1 MASIINTVRATVLS
15 IANKNNYGYITPND
29 FNLYAK
35 QAQLD
40 IFEDY
45 FYQYN
50 SWIVKQNARV
60 SGSNYANIVKS
71 LVEVIDSFSSTKG
84 LINTGINLFDLPDD
98 YYLIDKVNYYPNITT
113 TGTITFG
120 STGTTLIDSAANF
133 LGLVG
138 GSIPVKPGML
148 ITNTSAG
155 GLYSG
160 ASAFV
165 VSVDSNTQLTISSN
179 DFLTGSFGDTSY
191 TILSTKGITEVERV
205 SQNKIFYLNSTP
217 LTSPGLLFPA
227 YVLGGANNINTGNT
241 ITVYPESIVNAGT
254 VVSQYIR
261 YPKDPNWTYA
271 TLAAGEPLFD
281 ESAADYQDFELPLSD
296 QVNIINKI
304 LQYAGMSIREV
315 TLTQFGQ
322 AQQNMDDSQESPSL
336 TS

>member
-60 SGSNYANIVKS
+60 SGTDYADIVKG

-84 LINTGINLFDLPDD
+84 LINKGVNLFDLPDD
-98 YYLIDKVNYYPNITT
+98 YYLIDKINYYPNITAR
-113 TGTITFG
+113 GTITFG
-120 STGTTLIDSAANF
+120 SIGTTLIDSFANF
-133 LGLVG
+133 ISGGQVSSGQLV
-138 GSIPVKPGML
+138 V
-148 ITNTSAG
+148 NTSGG

-165 VSVDSNTQLTISSN
+165 VSVDSETQLTISSN

-217 LTSPGLLFPA
+217 LTSPSLLFPA

-261 YPKDPNWTYA
+261 YPKDPNWTYT
-271 TLAAGEPLFD
+271 TLTAGEPLFD
-281 ESAADYQDFELPLSD
+281 ESAIDYQDFELPLSD
-296 QVNIINKI
+296 QVNLVNKI

-322 AQQNMDDSQESPSL
+322 AQEKMDDSQESPNL

>member
-60 SGSNYANIVKS
+60 SGSDYADIIKG

-98 YYLIDKVNYYPNITT
+98 YYLIDKINYYPNLTA
-113 TGTITFG
+113 TGTLTFG
-120 STGTTLIDSAANF
+120 STGNTLIDSAANF
-133 LGLVG
+133 VTG
-138 GSIPVKPGML
+138 GQVVAGQL
-148 ITNTSAG
+148 IVNTTG
-155 GLYSG
+155 GGIYSG
-160 ASAFV
+160 GSAFV
-165 VSVDSNTQLTISSN
+165 VSVDSETQLTISTN
-179 DFLTGSFGDTSY
+179 DFFTGTFEGTSY
-191 TILSTKGITEVERV
+191 SILSTKGITEIERV
-205 SQNKIFYLNSTP
+205 SQNKIFYLNSSP
-217 LTSPGLLFPA
+217 LTTPGLSFPA
-227 YVLGGANNINTGNT
+227 YVLGGANNVNIGNT
-241 ITVYPESIVNAGT
+241 ITVYPESIVTAGT

-281 ESAADYQDFELPLSD
+281 ESALDYQDFELPLSD
-296 QVNIINKI
+296 QVNLINKI
-304 LQYAGMSIREV
+304 LQYAGMSIREIS
-315 TLTQFGQ
+315 LTQFGQ
-322 AQQNMDDSQESPSL
+322 AQEQMDDTQQSPNL

>member
-60 SGSNYANIVKS
+60 SGSDYADIIKG

-98 YYLIDKVNYYPNITT
+98 YYLIDKINYYPNLTA
-113 TGTITFG
+113 TGTLTFG
-120 STGTTLIDSAANF
+120 STGNTLIDSGANF
-133 LGLVG
+133 VTG
-138 GSIPVKPGML
+138 GQVVAGQL
-148 ITNTSAG
+148 IVNTTG
-155 GLYSG
+155 GGIYSG
-160 ASAFV
+160 GSAFV
-165 VSVDSNTQLTISSN
+165 VSVDSETQLTISTN
-179 DFLTGSFGDTSY
+179 DFFTGTFEGTSY
-191 TILSTKGITEVERV
+191 SILSTKGITEIERV
-205 SQNKIFYLNSTP
+205 SQNKIFYLNSSP
-217 LTSPGLLFPA
+217 LTTPGLSFPA
-227 YVLGGANNINTGNT
+227 YVLGGANNVNTGNT
-241 ITVYPESIVNAGT
+241 ITVYPESIVTAGT

-281 ESAADYQDFELPLSD
+281 ESALDYQDFELPLSD
-296 QVNIINKI
+296 QVNLINKI
-304 LQYAGMSIREV
+304 LQYAGMSIREIS
-315 TLTQFGQ
+315 LTQFGQ
-322 AQQNMDDSQESPSL
+322 AQEQMDDTQQSPNL

>member
-1 MASIINTVRATVLS
+1 MASTINTVRATVLS

-60 SGSNYANIVKS
+60 SGTDYADIVKG
-71 LVEVIDSFSSTKG
+71 LVEVVDSFSSTKG
-84 LINTGINLFDLPDD
+84 LINTGVNLFDLPSD
-98 YYLIDKVNYYPNITT
+98 YYLIDKINYYPNITA

-120 STGTTLIDSAANF
+120 SIDNTLIDSAANF
-133 LGLVG
+133 ING
-138 GSIPVKPGML
+138 GQVFPGQL
-148 ITNTSAG
+148 IVNTSAG

-179 DFLTGSFGDTSY
+179 NFLTGAFGDTSY

-217 LTSPGLLFPA
+217 LTSPSLSFPA

-241 ITVYPESIVNAGT
+241 ITVYPDSIVNAGT

-261 YPKDPNWTYA
+261 YPKDPKWTYT
-271 TLAAGEPLFD
+271 TLTAGEPLFD
-281 ESAADYQDFELPLSD
+281 ESATDYQDFELPLSD
-296 QVNIINKI
+296 QVNLINKI
-304 LQYAGMSIREV
+304 LQYAGMSIREI

-322 AQQNMDDSQESPSL
+322 AQEKMDGDQQSPNL

>member
-60 SGSNYANIVKS
+60 SGSDYADIIKG

-98 YYLIDKVNYYPNITT
+98 YYLIDKINYYPNLTA
-113 TGTITFG
+113 TGTLTFG
-120 STGTTLIDSAANF
+120 STGNTLIDSAANF
-133 LGLVG
+133 VTG
-138 GSIPVKPGML
+138 GQVVAGQL
-148 ITNTSAG
+148 IVNTTG
-155 GLYSG
+155 GGIYSG
-160 ASAFV
+160 GSAFV
-165 VSVDSNTQLTISSN
+165 VSVDSETQLTISTN
-179 DFLTGSFGDTSY
+179 DFFTGTFEGTSY
-191 TILSTKGITEVERV
+191 SILSTKGITEIERV
-205 SQNKIFYLNSTP
+205 SQNKIFYLNSSP
-217 LTSPGLLFPA
+217 LTTPGLSFPA
-227 YVLGGANNINTGNT
+227 YVLGGANNVNTGNT
-241 ITVYPESIVNAGT
+241 ITVYPESIVTAGT

-281 ESAADYQDFELPLSD
+281 ESALDYQDFELPLSD
-296 QVNIINKI
+296 QVNLINKI
-304 LQYAGMSIREV
+304 LQYAGMSIREIPLV
-315 TLTQFGQ
+315 QFAQ
-322 AQQNMDDSQESPSL
+322 AEELADDKQQG
-336 TS
+336 